1 MKLKKVYAVSK
12 DPLRD
17 VESYPQRFLGKIFE
31 RRNDAVQALPDFA
44 RECVRAE
51 RIHYSGPAY
60 PIIQINGDSCFI
72 EWQNGD
78 GSEQF
83 ENKELRIAELTIAEG
98 RVVFKN
104 GVATVNSSDW
114 RRVLT
119 KDLECEDWDARTW
132 ADHFVAACEN
142 PDQIQELLDKCDWWK
157 FIGVDKWAT
166 GHYPGF
172 LVACP
177 WFMEH
182 EECAGIEVGECDW
195 PYILEK
201 HPEFSKRCTSWNA
214 VDGRAWR
221 IILSKAPRL
230 ASKCDWEKLGGEDW
244 VELLKKRPRFEKQC
258 DWNRL
263 SGWNWVELLRSRP
276 KFANH
281 CDWSKLSGADWARL
295 LESRPEFAK
304 MFDVTKLSDSDCAE
318 LFQTQPQLFGQI
330 NAIRS
335 HNPRRRES

>member
-1 MKLKKVYAVSK
+1 MKMKLKKVYAVSK
-12 DPLRD
+12 EPLRD
-17 VESYPQRFLGKIFE
+17 TESYPQGFLGKIFE
-31 RRNDAVQALPDFA
+31 QRNDAIRALPDLA
-44 RECVRAE
+44 REYVRAA
-51 RIHYSGPAY
+51 RMHYSGPAY
-60 PIIQINGDSCFI
+60 PIIQINGASCFI

-78 GSEQF
+78 GFEQF
-83 ENKELRIAELTIAEG
+83 ENKELRIEELTIAEG

-104 GVATVNSSDW
+104 GVATVNSGDW
-114 RRVLT
+114 RRVLI

-132 ADHFVAACEN
+132 ADQFAMAREN

-157 FIGVDKWAT
+157 FIGVNKGAL
-166 GHYPGF
+166 GHYLAF
-172 LVACP
+172 MDACP

-230 ASKCDWEKLGGEDW
+230 ASKCDWEKLGGEEW

-258 DWNRL
+258 AWSRL

-304 MFDVTKLSDSDCAE
+304 MCDVTKLSDSDCAE
-318 LFQTQPQLFGQI
+318 LLQTQPQLFGPI

-335 HNPRRRES
+335 HKPA